1 MIKLFAKM
9 HLYLSSYDSP
19 IGRLALYSNGQSICR
34 IEIADSDFIGD
45 KQNEAQQIFAE
56 TKRWMDIYFSGK
68 KPDFIPQLELC
79 GTDFQKKVWT
89 ELLSVPFGQTATYGE
104 IAKRIGCKSAQAIG
118 QAVGN
123 NPILIIVPC
132 HRIVAANGELGG
144 FSAGIER
151 KKWLLWHEGFENLK
165 I

>member
-1 MIKLFAKM
+1 MQ
-9 HLYLSSYDSP
+9 LYRLSYESP
-19 IGRLALYSNGQSICR
+19 IGTLAIYSNGRALCR
-34 IEIADSDFIGD
+34 IEIASQNFICDS
-45 KQNEAQQIFAE
+45 QSEALPIFAE
-56 TKRWMDIYFSGK
+56 TKRWLDTYFSSER
-68 KPDFIPQLELC
+68 PDFTPRLELC

-118 QAVGN
+118 QAVGQ

-132 HRIVAANGELGG
+132 HRVVAAGGKLGG

-151 KKWLLWHEGFENLK
+151 KIWLVKNEGFENLK

>member
-1 MIKLFAKM
+1 MP
-9 HLYLSSYDSP
+9 LYRLSYESP
-19 IGRLALYSNGQSICR
+19 IGTLAIYSNGRALCR
-34 IEIADSDFIGD
+34 IEIASQNFICDS
-45 KQNEAQQIFAE
+45 QSEALQIFAE
-56 TKRWMDIYFSGK
+56 TKLWLDTYFSGK
-68 KPDFIPQLELC
+68 KPDFTPRLDLS

-132 HRIVAANGELGG
+132 HRVVAAGGKLGG

-151 KKWLLWHEGFENLK
+151 KIWLVKNEGFENLK